1 MARKKRKKESS
12 KKKGKLLLEKE
23 KEKQEE
29 KLSERRGDESL
40 INRHKGNKLPWVP
53 DSSRLHLRSV
63 FRERTSGARVGTRF
77 RAEQSLVS
85 TGKLQGWSEKNVD
98 VEER

>member
-1 MARKKRKKESS
+1 MTGREKAERQDRKENDAKWPEKKSS

-29 KLSERRGDESL
+29 KLFELRGDESL

-53 DSSRLHLRSV
+53 DSLRLHLRY
-63 FRERTSGARVGTRF
+63 FENGPLEPG
-77 RAEQSLVS
+77 
-85 TGKLQGWSEKNVD
+85 
-98 VEER
+98 